1 MEKKDGPN
9 RKTWAKT
16 VKFGKN
22 TEIDVGSYGEDIFY
36 LGRNKNEIIDLLV
49 QFTRKECE
57 SCWKYQEE
65 HVATLKRQFLKE
77 LADKLKTYA

>member
-1 MEKKDGPN
+1 MKKKDGTN

-16 VKFGKN
+16 KKVGQCEFELGDK
-22 TEIDVGSYGEDIFY
+22 ESDVFY

-77 LADKLKTYA
+77 LTDKLKSYA